1 MAGTEAHSVRDIKS
15 RFGLVV
21 IISTLL
27 STAIASLYQLLTNS
41 PRLANMGYL
50 GMFIPAMYILAYVS
64 FEAAK
69 RWMDACYMVIVRRLI
84 LVGVGLYAFP
94 VVFIALYQN
103 GVTLNFGMKLLLNV
117 SLWVAP
123 LVAAAT
129 LVTVLIGWAA
139 GCSKKRTVIVEE
151 TGVIEN

>member
-1 MAGTEAHSVRDIKS
+1 MAGTAETSVRDIKS
-15 RFGLVV
+15 RFGLVI

-27 STAIASLYQLLTNS
+27 STAVASLYQLLTNS

-69 RWMDACYMVIVRRLI
+69 RCMDACHMMIVRRLV
-84 LVGVGLYAFP
+84 LVGLALYTFP

-103 GVTLNFGMKLLLNV
+103 GVQLNWGMKALLNV
-117 SLWVAP
+117 SLWATP

-129 LVTVLIGWAA
+129 LLVVLFGWAM
-139 GCSKKRTVIVEE
+139 GCKRMKNVD
-151 TGVIEN
+151 GVAK

>member
-50 GMFIPAMYILAYVS
+50 GMFIPAMYLLAYVS

-69 RWMDACYMVIVRRLI
+69 RWMDACYLVIVRRLI

-103 GVTLNFGMKLLLNV
+103 GVGLNFGMKILLNV

-123 LVAAAT
+123 LVALAT
-129 LVTVLIGWAA
+129 LVTVLIGWAT
-139 GCSKKRTVIVEE
+139 GCSKKRMVVVEE
-151 TGVIEN
+151 TVVIEN